1 MRRVPDNEHGV
12 RLASIGPGDAFGEMA
27 LLDRGT
33 RSADVRADAP
43 SLCYV
48 LSMKRLEEISLTQ
61 PRIQL
66 QIVRN
71 MAQEMSNRLRRVN
84 QEFTNLMV

>member
-1 MRRVPDNEHGV
+1 MYAGVPSRLASAV
-12 RLASIGPGDAFGEMA
+12 RLAS
-27 LLDRGT
+27 
-33 RSADVRADAP
+33 RSGRIERASPKSVITARADAP

-48 LSMKRLEEISLTQ
+48 LSMKRLEEISLTH

-71 MAQEMSNRLRRVN
+71 MAQEMSNRLRRAN
-84 QEFTNLMV
+84 QEFTDLMA